1 MFVEPRN
8 PILEIHDLMVGYS
21 QKMVLWGVD
30 LKLPQ
35 GALIGIIGPNGAG
48 KSTLLKSIMGLIPLR
63 SGYVRI
69 FDKPLDQVRGQIS
82 YVPQKN
88 SIDWNFPTSVLDVVL
103 MGRYRKIG
111 LFKKPRQKDY
121 KVAQKALERLGIDH
135 LADRQISQLSGGQQQ
150 RTFLARAL
158 AQEADLYFMDEP
170 FAGIDATTEKTI
182 VQLLKDLKSVGKTV
196 VMVHHDLQSVKD
208 YFDWVTMLNMRLVA
222 NGPIQTVFNEKYLS
236 KTYGG
241 KLNILAKMGEIAGK
255 DEFFEEE
262 QI

>member
-8 PILEIHDLMVGYS
+8 PILEIQDLMVGYS
-21 QKMVLWGVD
+21 RKMVLWGVD

-63 SGYVRI
+63 GGHVRI
-69 FDKPLDQVRGQIS
+69 FNKPLDQVRSQIS

-103 MGRYRKIG
+103 MGRYGKIG

-121 KVAQKALERLGIDH
+121 KVARQALERLGIEQ

-158 AQEADLYFMDEP
+158 AQEADLYLMDEP

-182 VQLLKDLKSVGKTV
+182 VQLLKELKNSGKTV
-196 VMVHHDLQSVKD
+196 IMVHHDLQSVKD

-222 NGPIQTVFNEKYLS
+222 NGPIEAIFNEEYLS

-241 KLNILAKMGEIAGK
+241 KLNILAKMGKIASRAN
-255 DEFFEEE
+255 FF
-262 QI
+262 